1 MDRSACAVEEEG
13 FRANVPNY
21 TMYGRQAKTAAIVIG
36 LLATL
41 GTASA
46 SAQARGQLDAPAL
59 DFRAHTIGP
68 HPVERTLADYR
79 GKVVLLAV
87 WATWCPGCREE
98 MASMQRMYASYA
110 QRGFRVVAVSIDK
123 GSDAEIGAF
132 AQSLGLTFDIVRDDG
147 DILTTYLSRG
157 VPTTFLIDR
166 RGVIRRRNLAA
177 VDWDVEPRLGQIRK
191 LLDEPEP
198 PASPATPR

>member
-1 MDRSACAVEEEG
+1 MDQSTCADEEG
-13 FRANVPNY
+13 VVRVNVPNY
-21 TMYGRQAKTAAIVIG
+21 TMYARRAKVVAIVIG

-41 GTASA
+41 NTASTF
-46 SAQARGQLDAPAL
+46 AQAPGQLDTPAP
-59 DFRAHTIGP
+59 DFRAHTLGP
-68 HPVERTLADYR
+68 QPVARTLADYR

-87 WATWCPGCREE
+87 WATWCSGCRDE
-98 MASMQRMYASYA
+98 MASMQRMFASYA
-110 QRGFRVVAVSIDK
+110 ARGFRVVAVSIDR
-123 GSDAEIGAF
+123 GSDAEISAF

-166 RGVIRRRNLAA
+166 RGIIRRRNFAA

-191 LLDEPEP
+191 LIDEPEP
-198 PASPATPR
+198 PAPTHNSP